1 MATPR
6 KVAATDPLLDELPE
20 HPDLPPKAATD
31 VTFKVSIEPY
41 IVAGEFWYRWRIT
54 DHTHQNHVGSY
65 LEAGNSSFKTA
76 TDAEEDAQ
84 RFVERIR
91 HTVEM
96 KINAPGSYTIN
107 L

>member
-6 KVAATDPLLDELPE
+6 KAAATDPLLEELPE
-20 HPDLPPKAATD
+20 HPDLAPKNAGE
-31 VTFKVSIEPY
+31 VTFQVSIEPY

-65 LEAGNSSFKTA
+65 VEAGNAGLKSSEEA
-76 TDAEEDAQ
+76 EDDAK
-84 RFVERIR
+84 RFVDRIR
-91 HTVEM
+91 HTVEL
-96 KINAPGSYTIN
+96 KLNAPESYKIT